1 MYVAPAVGD
10 AQVFVQKKG
19 DTREQVTTS
28 SQVLDNQMVVVDD
41 GTASVT
47 FALSD
52 TSLHLENGTRLRY
65 VGQENGANVVRLENK
80 QIWARVAGS
89 DVIFDLIKFRI
100 LPSANTVV
108 NVSKNNLFTT
118 VTVLDGM
125 VTISDEEYSGEV
137 VTGQQLQ
144 IQSFKT
150 LEESFATIGIIL
162 SLIHI

>member
-1 MYVAPAVGD
+1 M
-10 AQVFVQKKG
+10 
-19 DTREQVTTS
+19 
-28 SQVLDNQMVVVDD
+28 
-41 GTASVT
+41 
-47 FALSD
+47 
-52 TSLHLENGTRLRY
+52 
-65 VGQENGANVVRLENK
+65 
-80 QIWARVAGS
+80 
-89 DVIFDLIKFRI
+89 IFDLIKFRI

-150 LEESFATIGIIL
+150 LEESFATIGIISDDFRASDWYTVNNGD
-162 SLIHI
+162 SLEVDVSTDSRASSNSSG